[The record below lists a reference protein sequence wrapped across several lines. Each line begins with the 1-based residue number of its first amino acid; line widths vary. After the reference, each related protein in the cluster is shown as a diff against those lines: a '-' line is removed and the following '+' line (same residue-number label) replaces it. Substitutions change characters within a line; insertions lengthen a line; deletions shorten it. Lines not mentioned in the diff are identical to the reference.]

1 MRKLVSAAVSAA
13 FCLAPLSSA
22 IAQDYRYAGFD
33 APNGATATANFRI
46 PLGGKAKA
54 KPTYGLTLG
63 YGRTMGAGI
72 DGRTAT
78 RSVRLA
84 DLRFT
89 TDGKVSQARV
99 ASFDLANLDR
109 DRRMNLTGGSQLTWI
124 LIGAL
129 AAGVAICLAAD
140 CLDGDDDDAVPN

>member
-1 MRKLVSAAVSAA
+1 MRKMVSAAVSAA
-13 FCLAPLSSA
+13 LCLAPLTPA
-22 IAQDYRYAGFD
+22 FAQDYRQAGFD
-33 APNGATATANFRI
+33 APEGATATANLRI
-46 PLGGKAKA
+46 PLGGEAKA

-63 YGRTMGAGI
+63 YGRTMGAGL
-72 DGRTAT
+72 DGRTTT
-78 RSVRLA
+78 RGVRLA

-124 LIGAL
+124 LIGAI

>member
-1 MRKLVSAAVSAA
+1 MVSAAVSAA
-13 FCLAPLSSA
+13 FCLAPLA
-22 IAQDYRYAGFD
+22 PAFAQNYRYSGFD
-33 APNGATATANFRI
+33 APNGATATANLRI
-46 PLGGKAKA
+46 PLGRDAKA

-63 YGRTMGAGI
+63 YGRAVGAGL
-72 DGRTAT
+72 DGRTTT
-78 RSVRLA
+78 RAVRLA

-89 TDGKVSQARV
+89 TEGKVSQARV

-124 LIGAL
+124 LIGAV